1 MSFPLSSPARFAAL
15 VLASGALLA
24 SASAQSPAAGS
35 PEKLRAV
42 AGALAKQT
50 KAFASAPPISSAAPG
65 TAYGFEFAGLS
76 VPRIPMTA
84 FKGEVVLM
92 VNTASQCGYTPQY
105 EGLQRLQATYEGKGF
120 SVIGVPSNDFGGQ
133 EPGSAE
139 QIRSFCEA
147 NYGVT
152 FPMAAKTPVTGKSA
166 HPLYRWAA
174 AELGPEAQP
183 KWNFH
188 KILIG
193 RDGKPI
199 AAFPSGVA
207 PESPKLVKAIEAA
220 IKN

>member
-1 MSFPLSSPARFAAL
+1 MSFRPFSPSRLFVLIAA
-15 VLASGALLA
+15 AGALA
-24 SASAQSPAAGS
+24 VSASAQPPAAGS

-42 AGALAKQT
+42 ARALADQT
-50 KAFASAPPISSAAPG
+50 RTFAAAPPISSAAPG

-105 EGLQRLQATYEGKGF
+105 EGLQRLQATYEAKGF

-166 HPLYRWAA
+166 HPFYRWAV

-193 RDGKPI
+193 RDGKLVG
-199 AAFPSGVA
+199 AFPSGVS
-207 PESPKLVKAIEAA
+207 PESARLVSAIEAA